1 MNTQFN
7 LKHIRQILGIFILF
21 MGSPLIFFFKET
33 LGFGGSSNFTI
44 ASFFVGFTL
53 MISPRE
59 LFRKFYKPN
68 IPVFRLALIYLTIAL
83 VNFFFVNQDYSFS
96 VNKTGFIRDL
106 AGFIFIGTFF
116 FLLLGIS
123 NDIKEY
129 FLPIVVTLTFLGSVC
144 LIYSMASNPLFIL
157 GQRATVVFGDG
168 TSEASGNPHVY
179 ARNAFGGVISSYL
192 LMKSKSFF
200 WKFFSIANLMLSSIV
215 LVLSQVRSI
224 LLALAIVIAIFTYY
238 NISLGGLIKGVK
250 RFFTPRTI
258 IISSIVL
265 IALIYFVSTQPF
277 VINTINMYYDAS
289 ISSFIRAVTTTL
301 GKSDAE
307 TIDYSAVGRINN
319 FAKFTNTLS
328 ERPWSVFLGNGY
340 KFNYMDIP
348 ILETLVDCG
357 IIAFLSFGLMNFY
370 LFKESLKAIRQNTNQ
385 FTVFLG
391 YFYMTYFVGV
401 FTGGEP
407 YGTGFWYIFCVMIR
421 FLGIKYLSPAT
432 KIKTQIYTPESIA

>member
-44 ASFFVGFTL
+44 ASFFVGFAL

-68 IPVFRLALIYLTIAL
+68 IPVFRLALIYLTIAIINL
-83 VNFFFVNQDYSFS
+83 FFKNPDYSYSANRSMFFREI
-96 VNKTGFIRDL
+96 GGYFFIS
-106 AGFIFIGTFF
+106 TFF
-116 FLLLGIS
+116 FLLLGVS
-123 NDIKEY
+123 NDIKDY
-129 FLPIVVTLTFLGSVC
+129 FLPIIVSLTFLGSVC

-168 TSEASGNPHVY
+168 TTEASGNPHVY
-179 ARNAFGGVISSYL
+179 ARNAFGGVIASFL
-192 LMKSKSFF
+192 LMKSKNIF
-200 WKFFSIANLMLSSIV
+200 WKLFSISNLILSSIV

-224 LLALAIVIAIFTYY
+224 LLALAIVIAIFVFY
-238 NISLGGLIKGVK
+238 NISLGGAIRGFK
-250 RFFTPRTI
+250 RFFTPKTI
-258 IISSIVL
+258 FISFIVL
-265 IALIYFVSTQPF
+265 SGFLYFVSTQPF
-277 VINTINMYYDAS
+277 VVNTINMYYDAS

-301 GKSDAE
+301 GKSDSE

-319 FAKFTNTLS
+319 FAKFTYTLS
-328 ERPWSVFLGNGY
+328 QRPWSVFLGNGY

-348 ILETLVDCG
+348 ILETLIDCG
-357 IIAFLSFGLMNFY
+357 ILGFLSFGLMNFY
-370 LFKESLKAIRQNTNQ
+370 IFKESLKAIKQGTNQ
-385 FTVFLG
+385 LTIFLG

-407 YGTGFWYIFCVMIR
+407 YGTGFWFIFCVMIR
-421 FLGIKYLSPAT
+421 FLGIKYLTPT
-432 KIKTQIYTPESIA
+432 QKINTASFTPEQIA

>member
-44 ASFFVGFTL
+44 ASFFVGFAL

-68 IPVFRLALIYLTIAL
+68 IPVYRLAFIYLSIAL
-83 VNFFFVNQDYSFS
+83 INFFFANSDYSFS
-96 VNKTGFIRDL
+96 VNRIGFFRDL
-106 AGFIFIGTFF
+106 GGFVFIGTFF
-116 FLLLGIS
+116 FLLLGVS

-129 FLPIVVTLTFLGSVC
+129 FLPIVVALTFLGSVC

-179 ARNAFGGVISSYL
+179 ARNAFGGIIASYL
-192 LMKSKSFF
+192 LMKSKSLF
-200 WKFFSIANLMLSSIV
+200 WKFFSITNLILSSIV

-224 LLALAIVIAIFTYY
+224 LLALAIVIAIFVYY
-238 NISLGGLIKGVK
+238 NISLGGVIRGLK
-250 RFFTPRTI
+250 RFFNPRTI
-258 IISSIVL
+258 FISIIVL
-265 IALIYFVSTQPF
+265 SGFLYFVSTQPF
-277 VINTINMYYDAS
+277 IVNTINMYYDAS

-301 GKSDAE
+301 GKSDSE

-348 ILETLVDCG
+348 ILETLIDCG
-357 IIAFLSFGLMNFY
+357 ILGFLSFGLMNFY
-370 LFKESLKAIRQNTNQ
+370 IFKASLIAIKDGTNQ

-391 YFYMTYFVGV
+391 YFYMTYFVGI

-421 FLGIKYLSPAT
+421 FLGIKYLTPAQRVKSLNVT
-432 KIKTQIYTPESIA
+432 SELIA